1 MENHRLNV
9 RVKTVK
15 LSEEKREGNLSVC
28 RSSRGGWSP
37 VGEGGEELGIT
48 EVSRGV
54 KFNLFVK
61 SIL

>member
-1 MENHRLNV
+1 MERRRLNV

-15 LSEEKREGNLSVC
+15 LSEVKREGNLSGH
-28 RSSRGGWSP
+28 RSSQGGWSP
-37 VGEGGEELGIT
+37 VGEGGEELDII